1 MAAQF
6 QVNIQ
11 ISAGTDFYQEF
22 NLTNADFSPLNLTD
36 YKIYAALR
44 KHANEKNVVQESTVS
59 TDTVTTHFETNIE
72 DVLGGVY
79 SIFMPFEKTD
89 DLEEGK
95 YVYSVVL
102 QEPNGHWEEVTSGLA
117 FVDRSFGL
125 ILNQETED

>member
-36 YKIYAALR
+36 YTIQAGLR
-44 KHANEKNVVQESTVS
+44 KHANAKNVILDTSQDSVS
-59 TDTVTTHFETNIE
+59 TQFDVNIE
-72 DVLGGVY
+72 NVLGGVY
-79 SIFMPFEKTD
+79 SIFLPFHKTD
-89 DLEEGK
+89 TLEEGK

-102 QEPNGHWEEVTSGLA
+102 QEPGGHYEEVTSGLA

-125 ILNQETED
+125 LLNQDTDS